1 MGNQEK
7 LIIKTFGP
15 IQNAEVI
22 FNKVTIFV
30 GEQGV
35 GKSTIVKLYSLFT
48 WLEKAITRH
57 QVKISDLEKPA
68 RFKNKYCLYNN
79 LSSLF
84 KDETEI
90 TFHGLHYCFTYEKGG
105 ISITENKENTD
116 DFNLAKVMYVPA
128 ERNILGSIDHPS
140 YLKGLPPALFTF
152 LEEYD
157 KAKNAL
163 KTGFELPFNNTFF
176 EYDALNDM
184 PKIRNNDYEIKL
196 SEASSGFQSTLP
208 LLLVSKHISDMV
220 FDRSKSS
227 ELTETEKKTLKR
239 EVEKIMGNENLT
251 EEVKVAS
258 LKSLSAKYKY
268 SRFLNIVEEPELNL
282 YPTSQRN
289 VLIRLIE
296 DAKKMENNKLVMA
309 THSPYVINYLTIF
322 VKAAQLAKQIKKDKW
337 LKEVEKIVPLKAHL
351 CSSELVI
358 YQVSNGRVEQLA
370 SSEGIPSDANFLN
383 EMLQVTNDDFDR
395 LLEIEEEIENG
406 NN

>member
-1 MGNQEK
+1 
-7 LIIKTFGP
+7 
-15 IQNAEVI
+15 
-22 FNKVTIFV
+22 
-30 GEQGV
+30 
-35 GKSTIVKLYSLFT
+35 
-48 WLEKAITRH
+48 
-57 QVKISDLEKPA
+57 
-68 RFKNKYCLYNN
+68 
-79 LSSLF
+79 
-84 KDETEI
+84 
-90 TFHGLHYCFTYEKGG
+90 
-105 ISITENKENTD
+105 
-116 DFNLAKVMYVPA
+116 
-128 ERNILGSIDHPS
+128 
-140 YLKGLPPALFTF
+140 
-152 LEEYD
+152 
-157 KAKNAL
+157 
-163 KTGFELPFNNTFF
+163 
-176 EYDALNDM
+176 
-184 PKIRNNDYEIKL
+184 
-196 SEASSGFQSTLP
+196 
-208 LLLVSKHISDMV
+208 
-220 FDRSKSS
+220 
-227 ELTETEKKTLKR
+227 
-239 EVEKIMGNENLT
+239 MGNENLT

-296 DAKKMENNKLVMA
+296 DAKKMENNKLVMT

-358 YQVSNGRVEQLA
+358 FQVSNGRVEQLA